1 MEPTPRRTARLAA
14 AVLGVAGAVVLATSG
29 SLPWGAVRAAVALAL
44 AAAVVAAQRRGPWV
58 AGWAAVGLG
67 VIALPA
73 AGVVAA
79 DHLAAGVRGRGG
91 AALLAALAAG
101 VLLVA
106 GAATLVRATP
116 GWWRLVAVPVAL
128 VLAQL
133 VMVPVAQAVLVTNR
147 APTPI
152 GEATPADRGL
162 AFEDVSLRTADGV
175 ALAAWYVPSRDG
187 AAVLLL
193 HGSGSTRAATLDHA
207 QVLAGRGYGVLMVDA
222 RGHGASGGTAMA
234 LGWHGADDLVPAVD
248 WLVARSDVD
257 PDRIGAVGL
266 SMGGEEAITAAANDP
281 RIRVVV
287 ADGAGVRV
295 AADVAPQEAGGW
307 LPRLVNAV
315 GTALTDWLTV
325 ASPPE
330 PLRDALARIG
340 PPRQVLLVA
349 ARGEE
354 DQARWYAGSS
364 DAVAVWEVPD
374 AGHTRALD
382 EHPQEWAGQVDALL
396 RGALREEETER

>member
-14 AVLGVAGAVVLATSG
+14 AVLGIAGAVVLATAG
-29 SLPWGAVRAAVALAL
+29 SPLWGVVRAVVALAL
-44 AAAVVAAQRRGPWV
+44 AAAVMAAQTRGPWV
-58 AGWAAVGLG
+58 AGWAAVALG
-67 VIALPA
+67 VLAFPA

-79 DHLAAGVRGRGG
+79 DHLSAGVWGRGG
-91 AALLAALAAG
+91 AAVLAALAAG

-116 GWWRLVAVPVAL
+116 GWWRLAAVPIAL

-133 VMVPVAQAVLVTNR
+133 VMVPVGQAVLVTNR
-147 APTPI
+147 APTAL
-152 GEATPADRGL
+152 GEVTPADRGL
-162 AFEDVSLRTADGV
+162 AFEDVSLRTDDGV

-193 HGSGSTRAATLDHA
+193 HGSGSTRAAALDHA
-207 QVLAGRGYGVLMVDA
+207 EVLADLGYGVLMVDA

-234 LGWHGADDLVPAVD
+234 LGWHGGDDLAPAVD
-248 WLVARSDVD
+248 WLVTRPDVD

-266 SMGGEEAITAAANDP
+266 SMGGEEAITAAAHDP
-281 RIRVVV
+281 RIRAVV
-287 ADGAGVRV
+287 ADGVGVRV
-295 AADVAPQEAGGW
+295 AADVPPGDAGGW
-307 LPRLVNAV
+307 LPRVVNAL
-315 GTALTDWLTV
+315 GTVVTDWLTA

-330 PLRDALARIG
+330 PLREALARVE

-354 DQARWYAGSS
+354 GQASWYADSS
-364 DAVAVWEVPD
+364 DAVVVWEVPD
-374 AGHTRALD
+374 ARHTGALD
-382 EHPQEWAGQVDALL
+382 EHPREWADRADAVLRHAL
-396 RGALREEETER
+396 RGELTAG